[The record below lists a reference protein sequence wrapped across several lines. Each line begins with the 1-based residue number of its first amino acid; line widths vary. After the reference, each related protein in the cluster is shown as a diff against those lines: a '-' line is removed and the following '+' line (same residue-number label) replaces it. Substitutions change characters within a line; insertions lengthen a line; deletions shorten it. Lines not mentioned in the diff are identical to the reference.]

1 MSDRA
6 NGRWRS
12 HVSLLSLIDWVLVG
26 VVLLPLRLVGDQV
39 VTEVLSFVIYA
50 AYLITFWAYRG
61 ATPGKMALGLRV
73 VRQDGEDVD
82 VSVAALRFVGYMV
95 SGIVLGLG
103 FLWVVCDSNNE
114 GWHDKIAK
122 TRVIHVAR

>member
-1 MSDRA
+1 
-6 NGRWRS
+6 
-12 HVSLLSLIDWVLVG
+12 
-26 VVLLPLRLVGDQV
+26 
-39 VTEVLSFVIYA
+39 
-50 AYLITFWAYRG
+50 LITFWAYRG